1 MREKSGK
8 TVSNNT
14 GEYSKVEVHTL
25 SDYKENEQENHTLAN
40 EKKKESEHQK

>member
-25 SDYKENEQENHTLAN
+25 SDYKENE
-40 EKKKESEHQK
+40 